1 MIYHKN
7 AFDYEMTE
15 EKDGI
20 FKLTLNNSSPFANL
34 PNRNGEKIVIADLDW
49 EPIQTMRHHFKKFA
63 QSIEIT
69 PRKKTFRI
77 LTLEKLLNLV
87 LRIKLWNE
95 KLHIENRH
103 YPNFIYR
110 SVVGVG
116 LKLTLILNNLRKDAY
131 GAD

>member
-1 MIYHKN
+1 M
-7 AFDYEMTE
+7 
-15 EKDGI
+15 
-20 FKLTLNNSSPFANL
+20 
-34 PNRNGEKIVIADLDW
+34 IADLDW

-77 LTLEKLLNLV
+77 WTLEKLLNLV

-95 KLHIENRH
+95 KLHIEKRH
-103 YPNFIYR
+103 YPNLIYR
-110 SVVGVG
+110 FVVGLGV
-116 LKLTLILNNLRKDAY
+116 KLTLILNKLTKDAY